1 MFYAHIVLAK
11 KGPLGRI
18 WLAAHWDKKLTK
30 AHVFETNIEQSVDGI
45 MQPKVKLALRTSGHL
60 LLGVARIH
68 SRKAKYLLADC
79 NEAFVKIKM
88 AFRPGMVDLPEEHRE
103 AAVNAITL
111 PEVFHDFDT
120 ALPELNDVDIEAQF
134 SINQSRAD
142 EITMRE
148 DYGSLPMTM
157 HDDGFGEI
165 GFDGPEL
172 VRDEMNPSIEDDL
185 FSDPIHKGP
194 DLDHSKEAGTSRS
207 MLGGIDS
214 HPLDDDFGD
223 DFGEGSGLFGD
234 DIFADPPAT
243 MEPPP
248 PNAGNMTSRTD
259 DDSDDD
265 GGHFDGGASP
275 ALSSTSSRP
284 PSTLPPQAM
293 NQFHPDGQENFMNAL
308 NQQPSTSKGLL
319 GDHDD
324 AADKTTLVNN
334 EEESFALA
342 PIDATALKGITKTK
356 RKRKLII
363 DEVKNISGEEM
374 KAQLANTADII
385 TSLDL
390 APPTKKLMNWKETGG
405 VEKLFALPSR
415 FLPARA
421 LSKLYQI
428 NLVSNTGIIEDF
440 SILGP
445 ADLLALEQHVL
456 EPVPDSPT
464 KRGRKRKNQEH
475 DDAELAI
482 PEVIR
487 DVSELSAQTIAPVEL
502 KGDLGLDTAPVFG
515 VMGPPATPS
524 MGQLASPRQSIHSI
538 PMTPGNL
545 THGSMTPS
553 GFHHGLDENNP
564 MLSDPALSNLDSIP
578 NLNAETVS
586 SILDGAE
593 GMDQHF
599 ANMGYDAQAS
609 PSGGISERIAN
620 DWNDYDYPAS
630 VGQSGEEQM
639 IDESIEQ
646 FEERVLN
653 KRAAQLFV
661 TVRAKLQKQDK
672 IYLTDMTY
680 RNTKKQAAQ
689 KFYSLLVLKKFQM
702 LEIEQE
708 HPFAEIVC
716 SRGDAFDDNKAI

>member
-1 MFYAHIVLAK
+1 
-11 KGPLGRI
+11 
-18 WLAAHWDKKLTK
+18 
-30 AHVFETNIEQSVDGI
+30 
-45 MQPKVKLALRTSGHL
+45 
-60 LLGVARIH
+60 
-68 SRKAKYLLADC
+68 
-79 NEAFVKIKM
+79 
-88 AFRPGMVDLPEEHRE
+88 
-103 AAVNAITL
+103 
-111 PEVFHDFDT
+111 
-120 ALPELNDVDIEAQF
+120 
-134 SINQSRAD
+134 
-142 EITMRE
+142 
-148 DYGSLPMTM
+148 
-157 HDDGFGEI
+157 
-165 GFDGPEL
+165 
-172 VRDEMNPSIEDDL
+172 
-185 FSDPIHKGP
+185 
-194 DLDHSKEAGTSRS
+194 
-207 MLGGIDS
+207 MLGGIDA

-223 DFGEGSGLFGD
+223 DFGEGAGLFGG
-234 DIFADPPAT
+234 DIFADPPPTMDAT
-243 MEPPP
+243 PAI
-248 PNAGNMTSRTD
+248 AGNMTSRTE

-284 PSTLPPQAM
+284 PSTIPPQAM

-308 NQQPSTSKGLL
+308 NQQPGASKDLL

-324 AADKTTLVNN
+324 SIDKAALAN

-421 LSKLYQI
+421 LSKIYQT

-440 SILGP
+440 STLGP
-445 ADLLALEQHVL
+445 ADLLALEQNTL
-456 EPVPDSPT
+456 EPVPESPT

-475 DDAELAI
+475 DDTDISI
-482 PEVIR
+482 PEPLR
-487 DVSELSAQTIAPVEL
+487 DVNDLPPQTPAPIEL
-502 KGDLGLDTAPVFG
+502 KGDLGLDTNQTYGSEIMP
-515 VMGPPATPS
+515 PPATPLN
-524 MGQLASPRQSIHSI
+524 QLTSPRQSILSIPGMPSPPSHI

-553 GFHHGLDENNP
+553 GFHHGLDDNNP
-564 MLSDPALSNLDSIP
+564 MLSDPALNNLDTIP

-586 SILDGAE
+586 SILDGAG

-609 PSGGISERIAN
+609 PSGGISERIAS

-639 IDESIEQ
+639 VDESIEQ

-672 IYLTDMTY
+672 IYLSDMTY
-680 RNTKKQAAQ
+680 RNTKKQVRIERMKFFSSVSSVFILQQAAQ

-702 LEIEQE
+702 LDIEQDQ
-708 HPFAEIVC
+708 PFAEIVC
-716 SRGDAFDDNKAI
+716 SRGEAFDENKAL

>member
-1 MFYAHIVLAK
+1 M
-11 KGPLGRI
+11 
-18 WLAAHWDKKLTK
+18 
-30 AHVFETNIEQSVDGI
+30 
-45 MQPKVKLALRTSGHL
+45 
-60 LLGVARIH
+60 
-68 SRKAKYLLADC
+68 
-79 NEAFVKIKM
+79 
-88 AFRPGMVDLPEEHRE
+88 
-103 AAVNAITL
+103 
-111 PEVFHDFDT
+111 
-120 ALPELNDVDIEAQF
+120 
-134 SINQSRAD
+134 
-142 EITMRE
+142 
-148 DYGSLPMTM
+148 
-157 HDDGFGEI
+157 
-165 GFDGPEL
+165 
-172 VRDEMNPSIEDDL
+172 
-185 FSDPIHKGP
+185 
-194 DLDHSKEAGTSRS
+194 DHSKDPGTSRS

-223 DFGEGSGLFGD
+223 DFGEGAGLFGG

-248 PNAGNMTSRTD
+248 ANQGNMTSRTD

-284 PSTLPPQAM
+284 PSTIPPQAM

-308 NQQPSTSKGLL
+308 NQQPGASKDLADDGL
-319 GDHDD
+319 
-324 AADKTTLVNN
+324 DKAVVN

-342 PIDATALKGITKTK
+342 PIDASALKGITKAK

-390 APPTKKLMNWKETGG
+390 APPTKKLQFWKETGG

-421 LSKLYQI
+421 LSKIYQI
-428 NLVSNTGIIEDF
+428 NLVSNTGTIEDF

-445 ADLLALEQHVL
+445 ADVLALEQHAAL
-456 EPVPDSPT
+456 EPVPESPS
-464 KRGRKRKNQEH
+464 KRGRKRKTLEQE
-475 DDAELAI
+475 DTTDISI
-482 PEVIR
+482 PEPLR
-487 DVSELSAQTIAPVEL
+487 DVNDLPPQTPAPIEL
-502 KGDLGLDTAPVFG
+502 KGDLGLDTNTTFG
-515 VMGPPATPS
+515 SELMPPPATPINH
-524 MGQLASPRQSIHSI
+524 LTSPRQSILSIPGMPSPPPSHI
-538 PMTPGNL
+538 PMTPGSL

-564 MLSDPALSNLDSIP
+564 MLSDPALLDTIP

-586 SILDGAE
+586 SILDDAG

-630 VGQSGEEQM
+630 VGQSGEEQLV
-639 IDESIEQ
+639 DESIEQ

-672 IYLTDMTY
+672 IYLSDMTY
-680 RNTKKQAAQ
+680 RNTKKQ
-689 KFYSLLVLKKFQM
+689 V
-702 LEIEQE
+702 
-708 HPFAEIVC
+708 
-716 SRGDAFDDNKAI
+716 R

>member
-1 MFYAHIVLAK
+1 
-11 KGPLGRI
+11 
-18 WLAAHWDKKLTK
+18 
-30 AHVFETNIEQSVDGI
+30 
-45 MQPKVKLALRTSGHL
+45 
-60 LLGVARIH
+60 
-68 SRKAKYLLADC
+68 
-79 NEAFVKIKM
+79 
-88 AFRPGMVDLPEEHRE
+88 
-103 AAVNAITL
+103 
-111 PEVFHDFDT
+111 
-120 ALPELNDVDIEAQF
+120 
-134 SINQSRAD
+134 
-142 EITMRE
+142 
-148 DYGSLPMTM
+148 
-157 HDDGFGEI
+157 
-165 GFDGPEL
+165 
-172 VRDEMNPSIEDDL
+172 
-185 FSDPIHKGP
+185 
-194 DLDHSKEAGTSRS
+194 
-207 MLGGIDS
+207 MLGGIEP

-223 DFGEGSGLFGD
+223 DFGEGSGLFGG

-243 MEPPP
+243 MDPAPPIP
-248 PNAGNMTSRTD
+248 GNMTSRTD

-284 PSTLPPQAM
+284 PSTIPPQAM

-308 NQQPSTSKGLL
+308 NQQPGASKDLL
-319 GDHDD
+319 GNIDD
-324 AADKTTLVNN
+324 GADKAELVN

-342 PIDATALKGITKTK
+342 PIDASALKGITKAK

-390 APPTKKLMNWKETGG
+390 APPTKKLQFWKETGG

-421 LSKLYQI
+421 LSKIYQI
-428 NLVSNTGIIEDF
+428 NLISTSGTIEDF

-445 ADLLALEQHVL
+445 VDVLALEQHAL
-456 EPVPDSPT
+456 EPVPESPS

-475 DDAELAI
+475 DDTDLTL
-482 PEVIR
+482 PEPLR
-487 DVSELSAQTIAPVEL
+487 DVADLPPQTPAPIEL
-502 KGDLGLDTAPVFG
+502 KGDLGLDTNQTYGSEMMP
-515 VMGPPATPS
+515 PPATPLN
-524 MGQLASPRQSIHSI
+524 QLTSPRQSILSIPGMPSPPSHI

-553 GFHHGLDENNP
+553 GFHHGLDDNNP
-564 MLSDPALSNLDSIP
+564 MLSDPALSSLDTIP

-586 SILDGAE
+586 SILDDP

-609 PSGGISERIAN
+609 PSGGISERIAS

-630 VGQSGEEQM
+630 VGQSGEEQLV
-639 IDESIEQ
+639 DESIEA

-672 IYLTDMTY
+672 IFLSDMTY
-680 RNTKKQAAQ
+680 RNTKKQVKSTAHV
-689 KFYSLLVLKKFQM
+689 FS
-702 LEIEQE
+702 
-708 HPFAEIVC
+708 
-716 SRGDAFDDNKAI
+716 